1 MSAQSSNAPG
11 PRPILG
17 RSDTSTARTPA
28 HSGTMVQRYAPANAT
43 RVQPMRR
50 RRAKPAAELSERRF
64 GVIVLVLMA
73 VIPRIVVLVL
83 VEIDLVQHDRRI
95 ARTALHHSVDRALR

>member
-17 RSDTSTARTPA
+17 RSDTRRTRTPA
-28 HSGTMVQRYAPANAT
+28 HSGTVVQRYAPANAT
-43 RVQPMRR
+43 RVQPMRKR
-50 RRAKPAAELSERRF
+50 RVKAAAELSERRF

-73 VIPRIVVLVL
+73 VIPRVVVLVL
-83 VEIDLVQHDRRI
+83 GEIDLVQHHGGIPRP
-95 ARTALHHSVDRALR
+95 A

>member
-1 MSAQSSNAPG
+1 MSAQSSKALG

-17 RSDTSTARTPA
+17 RSDTSRTRTPA
-28 HSGTMVQRYAPANAT
+28 HSGTIVQRYAPANAT

-50 RRAKPAAELSERRF
+50 RRGKAAAELSERRF

-83 VEIDLVQHDRRI
+83 VEIDLVQHDRSI
-95 ARTALHHSVDRALR
+95 ARPALDHGVDRAL